1 MMTLLKKYWAPRYSL
16 GACLLAL
23 LLITA
28 ACTTN
33 DAGSNDSTSDGQSS
47 DMSGGSMD
55 TMDNGGMDSMD
66 NGSMDMEGM
75 DMDHDHADGDHAN
88 HVPNNGAVIR
98 IISPA
103 DGSTFA
109 NGEEITIEVQVENFN
124 LGENGNHWHVY
135 IDGEPRNMVMGNDT
149 DDIIRGLD
157 PGEHE
162 LGVFLANGDHFNL
175 EEGDSIHVTVQE

>member
-1 MMTLLKKYWAPRYSL
+1 MTLLKKCRAPRYGL
-16 GACLLAL
+16 GALLLAL
-23 LLITA
+23 LLMTA
-28 ACTTN
+28 ACTANNN
-33 DAGSNDSTSDGQSS
+33 DGGSDSASDAQDMSSS
-47 DMSGGSMD
+47 DMSD
-55 TMDNGGMDSMD
+55 GGMDSMD

-75 DMDHDHADGDHAN
+75 DHDHADGDHAN
-88 HVPNNGAVIR
+88 RVPNNGAVIQ

-109 NGEEITIEVQVENFN
+109 NGEEIKVEVQVENFS

-162 LGVFLANGDHFNL
+162 LGVFLANGDHFDL